1 MIRLSV
7 ITCTYNAAHELP
19 RTIDSVRAQSYPY
32 VEHILLD
39 GRSTD
44 DTWSIARAYEE
55 QSVGME
61 NGHTV
66 VLKSEKDQGL
76 YDAMNKGLYL
86 ATGDY
91 LVFLNAGDV
100 FPSDN
105 TLEQVANA
113 VGEGEAL
120 PAVLY
125 GDTDIVND
133 EGRFLRHRRL
143 SPPEQ
148 LSWRSFRQGMLVCHQ
163 AFYVRTDIARQTPYH
178 LDYRFSADVDWC
190 IRVMKN
196 AEAMGLPLRNI
207 HTVVVNYLEGGM
219 TAKNHRASLKE
230 RFSVMRNHYGLLSTL
245 LMHLSFVVRR
255 WF

>member
-113 VGEGEAL
+113 VGEGEA
-120 PAVLY
+120 
-125 GDTDIVND
+125 
-133 EGRFLRHRRL
+133 
-143 SPPEQ
+143 
-148 LSWRSFRQGMLVCHQ
+148 
-163 AFYVRTDIARQTPYH
+163 
-178 LDYRFSADVDWC
+178 
-190 IRVMKN
+190 
-196 AEAMGLPLRNI
+196 
-207 HTVVVNYLEGGM
+207 
-219 TAKNHRASLKE
+219 
-230 RFSVMRNHYGLLSTL
+230 
-245 LMHLSFVVRR
+245 
-255 WF
+255 